1 MDTTDRC
8 ENSLQTLIR
17 WFWGLLSVFAVVA
30 LVGLVIYGTVWLLV
44 NMVVAVVIMVGGV
57 IQSIRANK
65 TGEKPL
71 VTDKCLY
78 TVFYLFA
85 LPITFLLFGL
95 GAAWGQEVFVYGAA
109 AYKITVMFTAYVV
122 LREFILPL
130 LMRRSSRTV
139 HTVTAAALA
148 LVLWPVYAM
157 PLHKLGVPMMIYD
170 LANSAFT
177 SI

>member
-1 MDTTDRC
+1 MDTSDRC

-17 WFWGLLSVFAVVA
+17 WFWGLLSAFAVVA
-30 LVGLVIYGTVWLLV
+30 IFAVAIYGTVWLIV
-44 NMVVAVVIMVGGV
+44 NMVAAVVIMVGGV

-78 TVFYLFA
+78 IVFYLFA
-85 LPITFLLFGL
+85 LPITFFLFGMS
-95 GAAWGQEVFVYGAA
+95 EPETVIYVTS

-130 LMRRSSRTV
+130 LMRRSSRSV
-139 HTVTAAALA
+139 HTLAAAILA
-148 LVLWPVYAM
+148 FLLWPCYAV
-157 PLHKLGVPMMIYD
+157 PLHKLGLPLMIYD
-170 LANSAFT
+170 LANSVFT
-177 SI
+177 SS

>member
-1 MDTTDRC
+1 MNTSARC
-8 ENSLQTLIR
+8 ENSLQTLSR
-17 WFWGLLSVFAVVA
+17 WLGSLLSAFAVVA
-30 LVGLVIYGTVWLLV
+30 IFAVAIYGTVWLIV
-44 NMVVAVVIMVGGV
+44 NMVAAVVIMVGGV

-95 GAAWGQEVFVYGAA
+95 VTAWGEDVVAYALA
-109 AYKITVMFTAYVV
+109 AYRIVVMFTAYIV
-122 LREFILPL
+122 LREFLLPL
-130 LMRRSSRTV
+130 LMRRSSRSV
-139 HTVTAAALA
+139 HTLAAAILA
-148 LVLWPVYAM
+148 FLLWPVYAV

-170 LANSAFT
+170 LANSVFT